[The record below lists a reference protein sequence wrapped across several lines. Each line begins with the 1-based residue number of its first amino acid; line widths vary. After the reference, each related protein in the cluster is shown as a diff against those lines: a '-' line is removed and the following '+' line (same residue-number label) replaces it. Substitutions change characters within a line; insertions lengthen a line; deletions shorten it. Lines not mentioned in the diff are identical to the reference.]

1 MLNDNRQEK
10 HFNRSRAS
18 LQQAISWYASFRRH
32 WNYPPDEKL
41 QAVVKE
47 DLQALK
53 GALDKLDRKAIR
65 IATFG
70 LVSCGK
76 SSIINGLFGQKILP
90 TGPFHGV
97 TKFPQSVRWNPLK
110 GEIEIELIDTPGL
123 DEISGAA
130 RAKIA
135 LELAQTS
142 DLILFVVAGDITRTE
157 YEALWQLRRCQKP
170 LILVFNKIDLYP
182 ERDRDSIY
190 YQLQLLNANYEQGD
204 LEQIIYTDDI
214 VMVSAQPQP
223 IQVRI
228 EAADGTVVTGMETP
242 APQLEELKTAILKI
256 LQREGTS
263 LLALN
268 ALVQAREAEKNIAH
282 KTVELRQKEAQDI
295 IWQYA
300 KYKAI
305 AVAANPIPLLDVIG
319 GFVADLALIRS
330 LARLYGLP
338 ITNHE
343 SRELWRK
350 IAASSGALLLGEIA
364 SNLVLGIGK
373 GSAVLTHAFSSPSAF
388 VLYGTTASLQG
399 AIAGYGAYV
408 VGQVA
413 QVYLE
418 QGCTWGSLGAS
429 TVMAEIL
436 SQVEPNTII
445 YRLRQE
451 LFSDS

>member
-1 MLNDNRQEK
+1 MNDRQEK

-41 QAVVKE
+41 QAEVKE

-76 SSIINGLFGQKILP
+76 SSIINGLLGQKILP

-97 TKFPQSVRWNPLK
+97 TKFPQSIRWNPLNS
-110 GEIEIELIDTPGL
+110 EIELELIDTPGL
-123 DEISGAA
+123 DEVAGEA

-135 LELAQTS
+135 REFAQGA

-157 YEALWQLRRCQKP
+157 YDALWELRSCQKP

-182 ERDRDSIY
+182 DRDRDSIY
-190 YQLQLLNANYEQGD
+190 YQLQLLNAGNDPKD
-204 LEQIIYTDDI
+204 LDKIIYTDDI

-223 IQVRI
+223 IQVRV
-228 EAADGTVVTGMETP
+228 ESADGTVATGVENP
-242 APQLEELKTAILKI
+242 APQLEELRTAIIKI
-256 LQREGTS
+256 LEREGTS

-268 ALVQAREAEKNIAH
+268 ALVQARDAENNIAK
-282 KTVELRQKEAQDI
+282 KTVQLRQKQAHDI
-295 IWQYA
+295 IWKYA
-300 KYKAI
+300 RYKAI
-305 AVAANPIPLLDVIG
+305 AIAANPIPLLDVIG
-319 GFVADLALIRS
+319 GLGTDLALIRS

-343 SRELWRK
+343 AGELWRK
-350 IAASSGALLLGEIA
+350 IVASSGALLLGEIA
-364 SNLVLGIGK
+364 SNLILGVGK
-373 GSAVLTHAFSSPSAF
+373 SGVALTHAFSSPGAF
-388 VLYGTTASLQG
+388 TVYSTTAGLQG
-399 AIAGYGAYV
+399 AIAGYGSYV

-413 QVYLE
+413 KVYLE

-429 TVMAEIL
+429 TVMSEIL
-436 SQVEPNTII
+436 SQVEPDTII

-451 LFSDS
+451 LFSF

>member
-1 MLNDNRQEK
+1 MFNSDRQEK

-41 QAVVKE
+41 QSAVKE
-47 DLQALK
+47 DLQNLK

-76 SSIINGLFGQKILP
+76 SSIINGLLDRKILP

-97 TKFPQSVRWNPLK
+97 TKYPQSVRWNPLDS
-110 GEIEIELIDTPGL
+110 EIEVELIDTPGL
-123 DEISGAA
+123 DEVAGEA

-135 LELAQTS
+135 REYAQGA

-157 YEALWQLRRCQKP
+157 YDALWELRRCQKP

-182 ERDRDSIY
+182 DRDRDSIY
-190 YQLQLLNANYEQGD
+190 YQLQLLNAGQDKNLD
-204 LEQIIYTDDI
+204 RIIYTDDI

-223 IQVRI
+223 IQVRV
-228 EAADGTVVTGMETP
+228 ESADGSVTTGVETP
-242 APQLEELKTAILKI
+242 SPQLEELKTAIIKI
-256 LQREGTS
+256 IKREGTS

-268 ALVQAREAEKNIAH
+268 ALVQARDAENNIAQ

-295 IWQYA
+295 IWKYA

-305 AVAANPIPLLDVIG
+305 SVAANPIPVLDVIG

-338 ITNHE
+338 ITNYE
-343 SRELWRK
+343 AGELWRK
-350 IAASSGALLLGEIA
+350 IAAGSGALLFGEIA
-364 SNLVLGIGK
+364 SNLVLGAGK
-373 GSAVLTHAFSSPSAF
+373 GVATLTHAFDSPGAF
-388 VLYGTTASLQG
+388 TIYSTTAGMQA
-399 AIAGYGAYV
+399 AIAGYSAYA
-408 VGQVA
+408 VGQIA

-429 TVMAEIL
+429 TVMIEIL

-451 LFSDS
+451 LFS

>member
-1 MLNDNRQEK
+1 MTQQEK

-32 WNYPPDEKL
+32 WNYPPDEQL
-41 QAVVKE
+41 QAAVKE

-76 SSIINGLFGQKILP
+76 SSIINGLLGQKILQ

-97 TKFPQSVRWNPLK
+97 TQFPQSLRWNPLNS
-110 GEIEIELIDTPGL
+110 EIEIELIDTPGL
-123 DEISGAA
+123 DEVSGEV

-135 LELAQTS
+135 REIAQQT
-142 DLILFVVAGDITRTE
+142 DLILFIVAGDITRTE
-157 YEALWQLRRCQKP
+157 YQALWELRRSQKP

-190 YQLQLLNANYEQGD
+190 YQLQLLNANDDHED
-204 LEQIIYTDDI
+204 LDQIIYTDDI

-223 IQVRI
+223 IQVRV
-228 EAADGTVVTGMETP
+228 ESADGTVATGWETP
-242 APQLEELKTAILKI
+242 PPQLEELKTAILKI
-256 LQREGTS
+256 LQREGKS

-268 ALVQAREAEKNIAH
+268 ALVQGRAAEANIAR
-282 KTVELRQKEAQDI
+282 KTVELRQQEAQDL
-295 IWQYA
+295 IWKYA

-319 GFVADLALIRS
+319 GLVADLALIRS

-343 SRELWRK
+343 SGELWRK
-350 IAASSGALLLGEIA
+350 IAASCGALLLGEIT
-364 SNLVLGIGK
+364 SNLILGIGK
-373 GSAVLTHAFSSPSAF
+373 GGAALTHAFSSPAAFTIYSA
-388 VLYGTTASLQG
+388 TATLQG

-408 VGQVA
+408 VGKIA

-429 TVMAEIL
+429 TVMTEIL

-451 LFSDS
+451 LFSK

>member
-1 MLNDNRQEK
+1 MNDQQEK

-41 QAVVKE
+41 QALVKE

-76 SSIINGLFGQKILP
+76 SSIINGLLGQKILP

-97 TKFPQSVRWNPLK
+97 TKFPQSVRWNPLN
-110 GEIEIELIDTPGL
+110 GEIEIELMDTPGL
-123 DEISGAA
+123 DEVSGEA

-157 YEALWQLRRCQKP
+157 YEALWQLRGCQKP
-170 LILVFNKIDLYP
+170 LILVFNKVDLYP
-182 ERDRDSIY
+182 KRDRDSIY
-190 YQLQLLNANYEQGD
+190 YQLQLLNANDEQGNI
-204 LEQIIYTDDI
+204 EQIIYTDDI

-223 IQVRI
+223 IQVRV
-228 EAADGTVVTGMETP
+228 ESADGTVATGIETP
-242 APQLEELKTAILKI
+242 APQLEELKTALLKI
-256 LQREGTS
+256 LQREGKS

-305 AVAANPIPLLDVIG
+305 IVAANPIPLLDVIG
-319 GFVADLALIRS
+319 GLVVDLALIRS
-330 LARLYGLP
+330 LASLYGLP

-343 SRELWRK
+343 SGELWRK

-373 GSAVLTHAFSSPSAF
+373 GGAVLTHAFSSPSAF
-388 VLYGTTASLQG
+388 ALYGTTASLQG

-451 LFSDS
+451 LFSKS

>member
-1 MLNDNRQEK
+1 MTQQQK

-32 WNYPPDEKL
+32 WNYPPDAKL
-41 QAVVKE
+41 QAAVKE
-47 DLQALK
+47 DLQALRE
-53 GALDKLDRKAIR
+53 ALNKLDRKAIR

-76 SSIINGLFGQKILP
+76 SSIINGLLGQKILQ

-97 TKFPQSVRWNPLK
+97 TKFPQSVRWNPLNS
-110 GEIEIELIDTPGL
+110 EVEIELIDTPGL
-123 DEISGAA
+123 DEISGEA
-130 RAKIA
+130 RATMAREVAKA
-135 LELAQTS
+135 A

-157 YEALWQLRRCQKP
+157 YQALSELRIKHKP

-190 YQLQLLNANYEQGD
+190 YQLQLLNSNYDQED
-204 LEQIIYTDDI
+204 LDKIIYSEDI
-214 VMVSAQPQP
+214 VMVSAKPQP
-223 IQVRI
+223 IQVRV
-228 EAADGTVVTGMETP
+228 ESADGTVATGWETP
-242 APQLEELKTAILKI
+242 PPQLEQLKTALVKI
-256 LQREGTS
+256 LQREGIS

-268 ALVQAREAEKNIAH
+268 SLVQAQEAETNIAQ
-282 KTVELRQKEAQDI
+282 KTVKLRGKEAQHI
-295 IWQYA
+295 IWKYA
-300 KYKAI
+300 TYKSL
-305 AVAANPIPLLDVIG
+305 AVAANPIPLLDVVG
-319 GFVADLALIRS
+319 GLVTDLALIRC

-338 ITNHE
+338 LTNHE
-343 SRELWRK
+343 AGNLWRK
-350 IAASSGALLLGEIA
+350 IAASSGALLLGEVT
-364 SNLVLGIGK
+364 SNLILSIGK
-373 GSAVLTHAFSSPSAF
+373 GGVAFTDAFSNPSAF
-388 VLYGTTASLQG
+388 TLYSTTASLQG

-408 VGQVA
+408 VGKVA

-429 TVMAEIL
+429 TVIAEIL

-451 LFSDS
+451 LISNQ